1 MKIGILLS
9 GCGVY
14 DGAEIQESILAMLAI
29 EEIGGTVIPIS
40 VNKNQHHVINHLTGK
55 EMNET
60 RNMMIESSRISRG
73 NVVDINS
80 ISPADIDALV
90 IPGGFGS
97 AKNFTTWA
105 FEGSD
110 STILPEVKLLL
121 VNMVNVGK
129 PIVALCVSPVVVA
142 KAFEG
147 SSIHS
152 EMTIGS
158 INSKSPYD
166 ISSFNSGLQLTSV
179 TTENKT
185 ITEIHIDKTNKII
198 TAPCYMMD
206 ASLLEVRNNIKQAID
221 ALKELIGGH

>member
-29 EEIGGTVIPIS
+29 EEIGGTVVPIS
-40 VNKNQHHVINHLTGK
+40 VNKNQHHVINHLTGE

-60 RNMMIESSRISRG
+60 RNMMIESARISRG
-73 NVVDINS
+73 NIVDITDLV
-80 ISPADIDALV
+80 PADIDALV

-105 FEGSD
+105 FNGPD
-110 STILPEVKLLL
+110 SEILPEVKLLL
-121 VNMVNVGK
+121 VNLVNIGK
-129 PIVALCVSPVVVA
+129 PIVALCVSPVVLA

-147 SSIHS
+147 SSIQA

-158 INSKSPYD
+158 ETASSPYD
-166 ISSFNSGLQLTSV
+166 ISSFNSGLQATGVLTK
-179 TTENKT
+179 ENT
-185 ITEIHIDKTNKII
+185 LTEITIDEKNKII
-198 TAPCYMMD
+198 TAPCYMLE
-206 ASLLEVRNNIKQAID
+206 ASILDIRKNIQSAMQ
-221 ALKELIGGH
+221 ALKNILK